1 MTIHDFKILDDHQ
14 KATALVD
21 EGVLIGKRDL
31 LFYLVFLY
39 QVEGFYVEV
48 LYSIKSKKV
57 HKFRAFENVGLLD
70 PYLSKIDISELHVSQ

>member
-1 MTIHDFKILDDHQ
+1 MTLHDFKALDDFQ

-48 LYSIKSKKV
+48 LYNIKSKKV
-57 HKFRAFENVGLLD
+57 HKFRAFENTELLD
-70 PYLSKIDISELHVSQ
+70 PYLSKIDISELQAY